1 MDKIMSSPALS
12 TQSDDDLFS
21 IKTMRPPIS
30 DTIETIPLQ
39 RIRDSPEPETLPPM
53 LPSQNAFTQH
63 TIPRPDYGSQYITQP
78 TQIIDRSPAPDI
90 SSPASRPVVQVAASS
105 PMAPRPAARNPGGIL
120 ANAMAPAGTSF
131 RRPVPP
137 QQQQSQTKPPVW
149 DFDETPLSSD
159 SDRAEKDRNS
169 IKPKFGRPQQQVA
182 NRPPP
187 PTGSTFGAIM
197 QDAYYKPDS
206 SHPVKRSADTMA
218 SSYGNV
224 QKKPRQLAPARAM
237 PVQPVDQF
245 SSSPRKEEVM
255 EVNDIV
261 DPNTRHKVQRL
272 LAICRTNTVQQAFD
286 ALKAKNNNFD
296 DACDY
301 LLLMS
306 EKGYDEQKR
315 QQETQ
320 QNRHNPVVLD
330 DESADELAPT
340 PARPV
345 PRGVAT
351 STQQSFNP
359 IQYQPK
365 KPVIKSI
372 AQKYTST
379 QPIAPAPRRLDVF
392 DTPPPQQETKK
403 RTLMRG
409 RKNRSPSP
417 ATRAAY
423 SKKAITLD
431 DSGDEAD
438 SGIQSDRE
446 APSKDF
452 DQRVM
457 SFFNSCT
464 VLELCDMSGIPKD
477 QAEHVVASRPFRSID
492 AVFAVQNPNNKNKTK
507 KAASSFGE
515 RIWDKVY
522 EMMRSYEAV
531 DYLVRTCEAMS
542 KPLARS
548 MSNWGV
554 DVYGKGREGDGL
566 DLTSLQQIAGNI
578 PTSSGK
584 DSGLGTP
591 ISDDGKPSSKKNFI
605 PQPASLAE
613 GVKMKDYQVVGINW
627 LYLLFKEK
635 LSGIL
640 ADDMGLGKTLQT
652 IAFIA
657 HLAEVG
663 ETGPHL
669 IVVPSATLE
678 NWLKE
683 FQRFCPGLDVRP
695 YYGSMAEREA
705 MRLEY
710 EDSRSQINVLVT
722 TYQIAKAKDDIPF
735 LRRYGF
741 TCAIFDE
748 GHMLKNPTSE
758 VSTKLIRIKSRFRL
772 MLTGTPLQN
781 NLNEL
786 MALLRFLQPE
796 LFAEREEDLSAIFKQ
811 SISVTTEAAS
821 DSRQMLL
828 SKQRIDRAKAM
839 LTPFILRRKKYQVLK
854 DLPAK
859 ARFVEYCD
867 LSLEQEELY
876 NAQLAK
882 AWDIRERKSRGER
895 IPAEENANVLIR
907 LRQAA
912 IHPLLFKCFYTDKV
926 LRKIA
931 KTCPKIEQFRESNPE
946 FIMQEL
952 VAYAD
957 FETHELCSKHTLLHP
972 FLLPPENWETSGKVT
987 VLINLLDK
995 FREEGHKT
1003 LIFSQFVMV
1012 LDILSIILRNRDI
1025 KFLRLDG
1032 STRVDERQDLIDQFN
1047 APESELECFMLST
1060 KAGGAGINLTGASRV
1075 VVFDSGFNPQDDVQA
1090 ENRCHRIG
1098 QTKDVE
1104 IYRLVTRGSVEEQIY
1119 DMGRVKLQLDREV
1132 AGEEGTGDGIST
1144 PAELD
1149 EDIVRG
1155 KKGKQPPDLLSKK
1168 EQEGA
1173 NMIEDM
1179 LFKKLEEEGKTP
1191 AKIKAELDNKKA
1203 VSTNS
1208 SQSRSQTTK
1217 SPRKLTLKVKMP
1229 IKKESAVDSSTSS
1242 PLTELSSS
1250 LSSSD
1255 DDNDSDE
1262 DTITI
1267 KKTKNKSPLKH
1278 RPSSAKHADASDAE
1292 SSSNEII
1299 ELPTRNRRKAAEKAS
1314 SQLKRDVEWDL
1325 ENENEDGSQRS
1336 NRSRKGSARG
1346 SQNGGS
1352 QTTISRSGRLVKQ
1365 AR

>member
-1 MDKIMSSPALS
+1 MSSPIFSA
-12 TQSDDDLFS
+12 QSDDDLFN
-21 IKTMRPPIS
+21 IKTARPS
-30 DTIETIPLQ
+30 DYDTIETIPIQ
-39 RIRDSPEPETLPPM
+39 RVRDSPEQDTLPPI
-53 LPSQNAFTQH
+53 LPSQNAYTQH
-63 TIPRPDYGSQYITQP
+63 TTPRPNTGSQYITQP
-78 TQIIDRSPAPDI
+78 TQIIDRSPAPDV
-90 SSPASRPVVQVAASS
+90 SSPAPRSVVQVAASS
-105 PMAPRPAARNPGGIL
+105 PMTAKPPVRNPNSIL
-120 ANAMAPAGTSF
+120 ANAMAPAGTAF
-131 RRPVPP
+131 RRPVAP
-137 QQQQSQTKPPVW
+137 QQQPRAQPVAW
-149 DFDETPLSSD
+149 DFDDTPISSD
-159 SDRAEKDRNS
+159 SDRAERDRNS
-169 IKPKFGRPQQQVA
+169 IKPKFGKQPQRPPQQA
-182 NRPPP
+182 IPRPPP

-197 QDAYYKPDS
+197 QEFYNPDNNTA
-206 SHPVKRSADTMA
+206 VKRSADTMA
-218 SSYGNV
+218 SSYGNAS
-224 QKKPRQLAPARAM
+224 KKPRQLAPAKAL
-237 PVQPVDQF
+237 PVPQLAPF
-245 SSSPRKEEVM
+245 SSSPKREEVLD
-255 EVNDIV
+255 VNDIL
-261 DPNTRHKVQRL
+261 DPNTRNKVQRIKGVL
-272 LAICRTNTVQQAFD
+272 KDHSYQQIFD
-286 ALKAKNNNFD
+286 ALKFKNNNYD
-296 DACDY
+296 DAVDH

-306 EKGYDEQKR
+306 DNNYAVQKA
-315 QQETQ
+315 QQQ
-320 QNRHNPVVLD
+320 QRHNAIVVD
-330 DESADELAPT
+330 DDSADELAPT
-340 PARPV
+340 PGKSLLQQ
-345 PRGVAT
+345 RGVAT
-351 STQQSFNP
+351 STQSSFNP

-365 KPVIKSI
+365 KPAVKSI
-372 AQKYTST
+372 AQKYTGT
-379 QPIAPAPRRLDVF
+379 QPIAPAVRKLDVF
-392 DTPPPQQETKK
+392 DTPPPQEPKK

-417 ATRAAY
+417 TTRAVQA
-423 SKKAITLD
+423 KKAIALD

-446 APSKDF
+446 APSRDF
-452 DQRVM
+452 DHRVL
-457 SFFNSCT
+457 SFFNTCT
-464 VLELCDMSGIPKD
+464 VLELCDMSGTPKD
-477 QAEHVVASRPFRSID
+477 QAEHMVASRPYKSID

-507 KAASSFGE
+507 KASSSYGE

-531 DYLVRTCEAMS
+531 DYLVKTCEDMS

-554 DVYGKGREGDGL
+554 DVYGKGRAGEGL
-566 DLTSLQQIAGNI
+566 DLTSFQQISGNA
-578 PTSSGK
+578 PASSGK

-591 ISDDGKPSSKKNFI
+591 ISDDGKPSSKRNFI

-613 GVKMKDYQVVGINW
+613 DVKMKDYQVVGINW
-627 LYLLFKEK
+627 LYLLYKEK

-683 FQRFCPGLDVRP
+683 FRKFCPGLDVRP
-695 YYGSMAEREA
+695 YYGSMAERES
-705 MRLEY
+705 MRAEY

-758 VSTKLIRIKSRFRL
+758 VSTKLIRIKSKFRL
-772 MLTGTPLQN
+772 LLTGTPLQN

-859 ARFVEYCD
+859 SRFVEYCD
-867 LSLEQEELY
+867 LSPEQHDLY

-957 FETHELCSKHTLLHP
+957 FETHELCSKHRLLHP

-987 VLINLLDK
+987 VLIDLLNR
-995 FREEGHKT
+995 FREQGHKT

-1012 LDILSIILRNRDI
+1012 LDILSIIFRNRAI
-1025 KFLRLDG
+1025 PFLRLDG

-1047 APESELECFMLST
+1047 APDSEFECFMLST

-1132 AGEEGTGDGIST
+1132 AGEEGTADGIST

-1149 EDIVRG
+1149 EDLVKS
-1155 KKGKQPPDLLSKK
+1155 KKGKQVPELLSKR

-1191 AKIKAELDNKKA
+1191 AKIKAEVEEKEKEKENTKPGVKA
-1203 VSTNS
+1203 KSGSTPS
-1208 SQSRSQTTK
+1208 SQTT
-1217 SPRKLTLKVKMP
+1217 SNPRKLTLKVKMP
-1229 IKKESAVDSSTSS
+1229 VKKESADSSTSS
-1242 PLTELSSS
+1242 PLTELSSPPD
-1250 LSSSD
+1250 SD
-1255 DDNDSDE
+1255 DDDV
-1262 DTITI
+1262 
-1267 KKTKNKSPLKH
+1267 PL
-1278 RPSSAKHADASDAE
+1278 RSSAKSKSKTAAKQSTSDT
-1292 SSSNEII
+1292 SDVEII
-1299 ELPTRNRRKAAEKAS
+1299 ELPTRNRRKAAERAS
-1314 SQLKRDVEWDL
+1314 SQLKLR
-1325 ENENEDGSQRS
+1325 EDEDEDDRGS
-1336 NRSRKGSARG
+1336 RSRSRSVRG
-1346 SQNGGS
+1346 SQKGKSESGSVGGS
-1352 QTTISRSGRLVKQ
+1352 QSTISRSGRLVKT
-1365 AR
+1365 RR

>member
-1 MDKIMSSPALS
+1 MERIVSSPALS
-12 TQSDDDLFS
+12 SQSDDDLFS
-21 IKTMRPPIS
+21 IKTTRPPIH
-30 DTIETIPLQ
+30 DTVETLPIH
-39 RIRDSPEPETLPPM
+39 RITDSPENETLPPI
-53 LPSQNAFTQH
+53 LPSQNAYSQRNN
-63 TIPRPDYGSQYITQP
+63 PRAEYSSQYITQP
-78 TQIIDRSPAPDI
+78 TQIIDRSPAPNV

-105 PMAPRPAARNPGGIL
+105 PMAPKPPVRNPSGIL

-137 QQQQSQTKPPVW
+137 QQPQQPTKPPAW

-159 SDRAEKDRNS
+159 SDRAERDRNS
-169 IKPKFGRPQQQVA
+169 IKPKFGRPQQQASAPAA

-187 PTGSTFGAIM
+187 PTGSSFGAIM
-197 QDAYYKPDS
+197 QESYYNPS
-206 SHPVKRSADTMA
+206 NSYAIKRNADTMA

-224 QKKPRQLAPARAM
+224 QKRPRQLAPARAI
-237 PVQPVDQF
+237 PVQQTSQF
-245 SSSPRKEEVM
+245 SSSPRKEELL
-255 EVNDIV
+255 EINDIL
-261 DPNTRHKVQRL
+261 DPNTRLKVQRM
-272 LAICRTNTVQQAFD
+272 LAVCKTNTVQQAFD
-286 ALKAKNNNFD
+286 ALRAKNNNFD

-306 EKGYDEQKR
+306 ENVHDEQKK
-315 QQETQ
+315 QQQ
-320 QNRHNPVVLD
+320 RHPNVVLD
-330 DESADELAPT
+330 DDSADELAPT
-340 PARPV
+340 PARAPV
-345 PRGVAT
+345 QRGVAQ
-351 STQQSFNP
+351 STQASFNP

-365 KPVIKSI
+365 KQAVKSI

-379 QPIAPAPRRLDVF
+379 QNIAPAPRRLDVF
-392 DTPPPQQETKK
+392 DTPPAQEAKK

-417 ATRAAY
+417 ATRAAQ
-423 SKKAITLD
+423 SRKAITLD

-446 APSKDF
+446 APSRDF
-452 DQRVM
+452 DQRVLT
-457 SFFNSCT
+457 FFNTCT
-464 VLELCDMSGIPKD
+464 VLELCDMSGTPKE
-477 QAEHVVASRPFRSID
+477 QAEHVVASRPYRSLN
-492 AVFAVQNPNNKNKTK
+492 AVWAVQNPNNKNKTK
-507 KAASSFGE
+507 KAASSYGE
-515 RIWDKVY
+515 RLWDKVY
-522 EMMRSYEAV
+522 EMMKSYEAV
-531 DYLVRTCEAMS
+531 DYLVRTCENMS

-554 DVYGKGREGDGL
+554 DVYGKGREGEGL
-566 DLTSLQQIAGNI
+566 DLTSLQEITGNA
-578 PTSSGK
+578 PVSSGK

-591 ISDDGKPSSKKNFI
+591 ISDDGRPASKKNFI

-657 HLAEVG
+657 HLAEIG

-695 YYGSMAEREA
+695 YYGSMPEREA
-705 MRLEY
+705 MRIEY
-710 EDSRSQINVLVT
+710 EDLRSQINVLVT

-758 VSTKLIRIKSRFRL
+758 VSTKLIRIKSKFRL

-796 LFAEREEDLSAIFKQ
+796 LFAEREEDLAAIFKQ

-839 LTPFILRRKKYQVLK
+839 LTPFILRRKKHQVLK

-859 ARFVEYCD
+859 TRFVEYCE
-867 LSLEQEELY
+867 LSPEQQELY

-912 IHPLLFKCFYTDKV
+912 IHPLLFKCFYTDKI

-972 FLLPPENWETSGKVT
+972 FLLPAENWETSGKVT
-987 VLINLLDK
+987 ILIDLLDR
-995 FREEGHKT
+995 FRKEGHKT

-1012 LDILSIILRNRDI
+1012 LDILSIILRNRGVQ
-1025 KFLRLDG
+1025 FLRLDG

-1047 APESELECFMLST
+1047 APDSEFECFMLST

-1075 VVFDSGFNPQDDVQA
+1075 IVFDSGFNPQDDVQA

-1104 IYRLVTRGSVEEQIY
+1104 VFRLVTQGSVEEQIY
-1119 DMGRVKLQLDREV
+1119 EMGRVKLQLDREV
-1132 AGEEGTGDGIST
+1132 AGEEGTADGIST

-1149 EDIVRG
+1149 EDAIKG
-1155 KKGKQPPDLLSKK
+1155 KKGKKSLPDALSKK
-1168 EQEGA
+1168 ELEGA
-1173 NMIEDM
+1173 NVIEDM

-1191 AKIKAELDNKKA
+1191 AKIKAELDAASDDKHNKK
-1203 VSTNS
+1203 STITAQS
-1208 SQSRSQTTK
+1208 SQN
-1217 SPRKLTLKVKMP
+1217 PRKLKLKVNMTV
-1229 IKKESAVDSSTSS
+1229 KKEAADSSTSS
-1242 PLTELSSS
+1242 PLTELSSPP
-1250 LSSSD
+1250 LSD
-1255 DDNDSDE
+1255 DDE
-1262 DTITI
+1262 DGIVTS
-1267 KKTKNKSPLKH
+1267 KNKSQTKLKSEND
-1278 RPSSAKHADASDAE
+1278 SSDVE
-1292 SSSNEII
+1292 VI
-1299 ELPTRNRRKAAEKAS
+1299 ELPTRSRRKAAQKAS
-1314 SQLKRDVEWDL
+1314 SNMKSTVDLDL
-1325 ENENEDGSQRS
+1325 EDGDEEERSASQRS
-1336 NRSRKGSARG
+1336 GRSARSRSART
-1346 SQNGGS
+1346 SQGGGNGGGS
-1352 QTTISRSGRLVKQ
+1352 QTTISRSGRIVRKVK
-1365 AR
+1365 

>member
-1 MDKIMSSPALS
+1 MSSPALS
-12 TQSDDDLFS
+12 AQSDDDLFN
-21 IKTMRPPIS
+21 IKALRPS
-30 DTIETIPLQ
+30 NYDTIETIPVQ
-39 RIRDSPEPETLPPM
+39 RIRDSPDNETLPPM
-53 LPSQNAFTQH
+53 LPSQNAYSQYAAA
-63 TIPRPDYGSQYITQP
+63 RPGVGSQYITQP
-78 TQIIDRSPAPDI
+78 TQIIDRSPAPNV

-105 PMAPRPAARNPGGIL
+105 PIAPKPPARNPSGIL
-120 ANAMAPAGTSF
+120 ANAMAPAGTAF

-137 QQQQSQTKPPVW
+137 PPPQVTTMPATW
-149 DFDETPLSSD
+149 DFDDTPVSSD
-159 SDRAEKDRNS
+159 SDRAERDRNS
-169 IKPKFGRPQQQVA
+169 IKPKFGKPPQHPQPQTL

-197 QDAYYKPDS
+197 QESYYNPNNS
-206 SHPVKRSADTMA
+206 FSVKRNADTMA

-224 QKKPRQLAPARAM
+224 SKRPRQLAPARAV
-237 PVQPVDQF
+237 PVQQTSRF
-245 SSSPRKEEVM
+245 SSSPRKEEIL
-255 EVNDIV
+255 EVNDIL
-261 DPNTRHKVQRL
+261 DPNTRHKVQRM
-272 LAICRTNTVQQAFD
+272 LAVCKTNTVQQAFD
-286 ALKAKNNNFD
+286 ALKLKNDNFD

-306 EKGYDEQKR
+306 ENNHEAKKM
-315 QQETQ
+315 QQQ
-320 QNRHNPVVLD
+320 RHNTIVLD
-330 DESADELAPT
+330 DDSADELAPT
-340 PARPV
+340 PARPSV
-345 PRGVAT
+345 PKGVAT
-351 STQQSFNP
+351 STQTSFNP
-359 IQYQPK
+359 IQYNPAK
-365 KPVIKSI
+365 KPAVKSI
-372 AQKYTST
+372 AQKYTSKFAVDPT
-379 QPIAPAPRRLDVF
+379 IRRLDVF
-392 DTPPPQQETKK
+392 DTPPPQEAKK

-417 ATRAAY
+417 ATRAAQ
-423 SKKAITLD
+423 SKRAIALD

-446 APSKDF
+446 APSRDF
-452 DQRVM
+452 DQRVL
-457 SFFNSCT
+457 SFFNTCT
-464 VLELCDMSGIPKD
+464 VLELCDMSGTPKD
-477 QAEHVVASRPFRSID
+477 QAEHVVASRPYRNIE

-507 KAASSFGE
+507 KASSSYGE

-522 EMMRSYEAV
+522 EMMKSYEAV
-531 DYLVRTCEAMS
+531 DYLVRNCESMS

-554 DVYGKGREGDGL
+554 DVYGKGREGEGL
-566 DLTSLQQIAGNI
+566 DLTSLQQISGNV
-578 PTSSGK
+578 PASSGK

-591 ISDDGKPSSKKNFI
+591 ISDDGKPTSKKNFI
-605 PQPASLAE
+605 PQPPSLAE

-627 LYLLFKEK
+627 LYLLFREK

-652 IAFIA
+652 IGFIA
-657 HLAEVG
+657 HLAEIG
-663 ETGPHL
+663 EPGPHL

-683 FQRFCPGLDVRP
+683 FQRFCPGLKVRP
-695 YYGSMAEREA
+695 YYGSMPEREA
-705 MRLEY
+705 MRIEY
-710 EDSRSQINVLVT
+710 EDARSEINVLVT

-796 LFAEREEDLSAIFKQ
+796 LFAEREEDLAAIFKQ

-859 ARFVEYCD
+859 SRFVEHCE
-867 LSLEQEELY
+867 LSPEQQEIY
-876 NAQLAK
+876 NNQLAK
-882 AWDIRERKSRGER
+882 AWDIRERKARGER

-912 IHPLLFKCFYTDKV
+912 IHPLLFKCFYTDKI

-931 KTCPKIEQFRESNPE
+931 KTCPKVEMFKDSNPE
-946 FIMQEL
+946 LIMQEL

-957 FETHELCSKHTLLHP
+957 FETHELCSKHDRLHP
-972 FLLPPENWETSGKVT
+972 FLLPAENWETSGKVT
-987 VLINLLDK
+987 VLIDLLNK
-995 FREEGHKT
+995 FRKEGHKT

-1012 LDILSIILRNRDI
+1012 LDILSVILHNRGII
-1025 KFLRLDG
+1025 FLRLDG

-1047 APESELECFMLST
+1047 APDSEFDCFILST

-1075 VVFDSGFNPQDDVQA
+1075 IVFDSGFNPQDDVQA

-1132 AGEEGTGDGIST
+1132 AGEEGTADGIST
-1144 PAELD
+1144 PAELE
-1149 EDIVRG
+1149 EDIGKG
-1155 KKGKQPPDLLSKK
+1155 KKGKQPPDVLSKK

-1191 AKIKAELDNKKA
+1191 AKLKAEVEANSKE
-1203 VSTNS
+1203 STKSDTKSNS
-1208 SQSRSQTTK
+1208 SHSSK
-1217 SPRKLTLKVKMP
+1217 SPRKLTLKVNMP
-1229 IKKESAVDSSTSS
+1229 AQKELNDSSTTS

-1250 LSSSD
+1250 SSD
-1255 DDNDSDE
+1255 DDE
-1262 DTITI
+1262 DDDIPLSS
-1267 KKTKNKSPLKH
+1267 KDKNKDKPTTK
-1278 RPSSAKHADASDAE
+1278 RDTTNGDTSDI
-1292 SSSNEII
+1292 EIVK
-1299 ELPTRNRRKAAEKAS
+1299 LPTRSRRKAAEKAS
-1314 SQLKRDVEWDL
+1314 SQLRDPYGEHDHDF
-1325 ENENEDGSQRS
+1325 ENEKASQRS
-1336 NRSRKGSARG
+1336 SRSSRSRSVRG
-1346 SQNGGS
+1346 SQGQKGEKDAS
-1352 QTTISRSGRLVKQ
+1352 QSTISRSGRLIRERK
-1365 AR
+1365 